1 MSAAGDAAASARAAE
16 IATGTSQEDRFTL
29 ELEFVMALANPRY
42 LHRACPPSPP
52 SLPSLSGRARP
63 PRGTPHPPSFAHPVI
78 RSPLPPSPSRVADLA
93 TKGYFDDPAFLGY
106 LDHLAY
112 WTRPEYAKFVHYPHA
127 LYFLDQLKRPAFR
140 RAMANPRAVEHVFQ
154 QQYFHWQ
161 RHRTAQAEAATA
173 NAPPEGPGGGGDD
186 AR

>member
-42 LHRACPPSPP
+42 LHRACPPPSPLLF
-52 SLPSLSGRARP
+52 LPSRVARP

>member
-42 LHRACPPSPP
+42 LHRACPPPPP
-52 SLPSLSGRARP
+52 SLPSLSGRASTAR
-63 PRGTPHPPSFAHPVI
+63 HPPT
-78 RSPLPPSPSRVADLA
+78 PLPSLTPSSDPPPPSPSRVADLA

-106 LDHLAY
+106 PITLAY
-112 WTRPEYAKFVHYPHA
+112 WTRPEYAKFVHYPHS

-173 NAPPEGPGGGGDD
+173 NAPPEGPGGGGTD

>member
-1 MSAAGDAAASARAAE
+1 MPPPPPPFSSFPLGSRASTAR
-16 IATGTSQEDRFTL
+16 
-29 ELEFVMALANPRY
+29 
-42 LHRACPPSPP
+42 H
-52 SLPSLSGRARP
+52 
-63 PRGTPHPPSFAHPVI
+63 PHPPSFAHPVI
-78 RSPLPPSPSRVADLA
+78 GSPLPPSPSRVADLA

-112 WTRPEYAKFVHYPHA
+112 WTRPEYAKFVHYPHS

-173 NAPPEGPGGGGDD
+173 NAPPEGPGGGGTD

>member
-1 MSAAGDAAASARAAE
+1 
-16 IATGTSQEDRFTL
+16 
-29 ELEFVMALANPRY
+29 
-42 LHRACPPSPP
+42 
-52 SLPSLSGRARP
+52 
-63 PRGTPHPPSFAHPVI
+63 
-78 RSPLPPSPSRVADLA
+78 
-93 TKGYFDDPAFLGY
+93 
-106 LDHLAY
+106 
-112 WTRPEYAKFVHYPHA
+112 VHYPHA

-173 NAPPEGPGGGGDD
+173 NASPEAPGGGGDD

>member
-42 LHRACPPSPP
+42 LHRACPTP
-52 SLPSLSGRARP
+52 PSLSGRARP

-78 RSPLPPSPSRVADLA
+78 RFPLPPSPSRVADLA

>member
-42 LHRACPPSPP
+42 LHRACPPPSPLLFLP
-52 SLPSLSGRARP
+52 SRVARVHREAPPIPLPSL
-63 PRGTPHPPSFAHPVI
+63 TPSPDSP
-78 RSPLPPSPSRVADLA
+78 SPLPSRVADLA

>member
-42 LHRACPPSPP
+42 LHRACPPPLPP
-52 SLPSLSGRARP
+52 FSSFPLGSRASTAR
-63 PRGTPHPPSFAHPVI
+63 HPPPPFL
-78 RSPLPPSPSRVADLA
+78 RSPRHPIPPPPSPSRVADLA

-173 NAPPEGPGGGGDD
+173 NAPPRGGGDD

>member
-1 MSAAGDAAASARAAE
+1 M
-16 IATGTSQEDRFTL
+16 
-29 ELEFVMALANPRY
+29 P
-42 LHRACPPSPP
+42 PPSPLLF
-52 SLPSLSGRARP
+52 LPSRVARVH
-63 PRGTPHPPSFAHPVI
+63 REAPHPPSFAHPVI
-78 RSPLPPSPSRVADLA
+78 RFPPPSPSRVADLA

-173 NAPPEGPGGGGDD
+173 NAAPEGPGGGGDD

>member
-1 MSAAGDAAASARAAE
+1 VRA
-16 IATGTSQEDRFTL
+16 
-29 ELEFVMALANPRY
+29 P
-42 LHRACPPSPP
+42 PPSPP

-78 RSPLPPSPSRVADLA
+78 RFPLPPSPSRVADLA